1 MNKSQLQQENERLQK
16 LLEQTRLTFELQLQQ
31 AHQQRI
37 AETQRRIAETQQH
50 AAEKQQHAAEK
61 QQHAAEVERFAI
73 ALEEKQR
80 SIAQLEHQIK
90 LLLQKIKGSRQ
101 ERIDPNQLT
110 LFSLE
115 ELREIAQ
122 QLDQQAGED
131 LLEDETRPRK
141 RRQPKSQPAGRSG
154 KLPQHFPREIV
165 RHELKP
171 EDRACPCCG
180 QERHEMGVESSEQ
193 LDIIQPRLIVIQ
205 HDRVKYACRHCQAND
220 VSGNVVIADKPPQ
233 PIEKGL
239 PAPGLCAHVVLSKFG
254 DHTPLYRTEDITS
267 RYGYTIR
274 RSTQCSW
281 QAELAVL
288 ASALVMRMKFLVLQS
303 RVIHT
308 DDTSIKLLEGGP
320 AQTAKFWPYLGDWEH
335 PYVVFDFTRT
345 RERDGP
351 VNFLQGYN
359 GYLQADAYSG
369 YDGIYAGD
377 QVREVACWIHAR
389 RYWHQARDNDPV
401 RANTALSYIARLA
414 QIEKQ
419 LRDSFP
425 EENLQGRRDFAAVA
439 AARQQHSLPILQSFK
454 AWLDGQKDDQRI
466 LPKSPIRAAFTYTLN
481 QWAALC
487 RYTTEGYLSF
497 DNNLAERTVKIPAI
511 GRKNYLFVASV
522 EGGRRA
528 AIHYSLVSS
537 AKSNGVEPYAWL
549 RDVFTRLP
557 YHRDGEAFK
566 QAASQEPVTST
577 ELDYLLPDIWL
588 RANPTHRWTI
598 DEIRR
603 AERTAKKV

>member
-1 MNKSQLQQENERLQK
+1 MNATELQRENERLQK
-16 LLEQTRLTFELQLQQ
+16 LLQQMQQGFESQESQLQ
-31 AHQQRI
+31 
-37 AETQRRIAETQQH
+37 EVKQQH
-50 AAEKQQHAAEK
+50 ASEKQQHAAEK
-61 QQHAAEVERFAI
+61 QQFTAEIEQFTKT
-73 ALEEKQR
+73 LEEKQR
-80 SIAQLEHQIK
+80 SIAQLEHHIK

-115 ELREIAQ
+115 ELREIAS
-122 QLDQQAGED
+122 QLDQQAGQD
-131 LLEDETRPRK
+131 LLETETRSGQ
-141 RRQPKSQPAGRSG
+141 RRRCNRPPGRSG
-154 KLPQHFPREIV
+154 KLPEHFPREIV
-165 RHELKP
+165 RHELP
-171 EDRACPCCG
+171 PQDRACPGCG
-180 QERHEMGVESSEQ
+180 QERHELGVESSEQ
-193 LDIIQPRLIVIQ
+193 LDLIPAQLIVIQ
-205 HDRVKYACRHCQAND
+205 HDRVKYACRHCQAHG
-220 VSGNVVIADKPPQ
+220 VSGNVVIAEKPPQ

-239 PAPGLCAHVVLSKFG
+239 PAPGLCAQVVLSKFG

-274 RSTQCSW
+274 RSTQCHW

-288 ASALVMRMKFLVLQS
+288 AMALVMRMKFLVLQS
-303 RVIHT
+303 KVIHT
-308 DDTSIKLLEGGP
+308 DDTSIKLLAGGP

-351 VNFLQGYN
+351 VNFLQAYN

-377 QVREVACWIHAR
+377 QVQEVACWIHAR
-389 RYWHQARDNDPV
+389 RYWHQARDNDPL

-419 LRDSFP
+419 LRESFP
-425 EENLQGRRDFAAVA
+425 QENLPGRRDFAAVA
-439 AARQQHSLPILQSFK
+439 AARQEHALPILQSFK
-454 AWLDGQKDDQRI
+454 TWLDREKNDQRI
-466 LPKSPIRAAFTYTLN
+466 LPKSPIRSAFTYTLN

-511 GRKNYLFVASV
+511 GRKNYLFVASA
-522 EGGRRA
+522 EGGNRA

-549 RDVFTRLP
+549 KDVFTRLP
-557 YHRDGEAFK
+557 YHRDGAAFK
-566 QAASQEPVTST
+566 QAAASQPVTST
-577 ELDYLLPDIWL
+577 ELDYLLPDLWL
-588 RANPTHRWTI
+588 RANPNHRWTI

-603 AERTAKKV
+603 AERKAKNV